1 MFPIECSGFPQ
12 IFNTTTSRRRRFLI
26 LIVNSVVRINVVAA
40 IVAV

>member
-12 IFNTTTSRRRRFLI
+12 IFNTTTSRRRFLI